1 MTLKDTAQ
9 GYSWLSI
16 LFHWL
21 TAVTVISLW
30 LIAEIAHDAPK
41 EEGYRLMGLH
51 ISIAMSLYL
60 VLWARILWRA
70 FNRRPTA
77 APQHRLLGLLATWV
91 PVVLLAGIALMLV
104 SGPMLVWSSGNP
116 INIFD
121 LVALPSPIGESE
133 DLHEWMEEVHEL
145 GANLLYFGVIIHVL
159 GGLKHLVIDRDGTL
173 RRMLVPGNR

>member
-1 MTLKDTAQ
+1 MTIKDTAQ

-21 TAVTVISLW
+21 TAVTSISLW

-41 EEGYRLMGLH
+41 EEGYRLMGIH

-70 FNRRPTA
+70 FNRRPTP
-77 APQHRLLGLLATWV
+77 APQNRLLGLLATWV
-91 PVVLLAGIALMLV
+91 PVVLLAGIALMLL
-104 SGPMLVWSSGNP
+104 SGPVMVWSTGNP

-121 LVALPSPIGESE
+121 LASLPSPLSKSE
-133 DLHEWMEEVHEL
+133 DLHELMEDVHEF
-145 GANLLYFGVIIHVL
+145 GATLLYFGVILHVL
-159 GGLKHLVIDRDGTL
+159 GGLKHLVIDRDGTF
-173 RRMLVPGNR
+173 RKILVPGNR